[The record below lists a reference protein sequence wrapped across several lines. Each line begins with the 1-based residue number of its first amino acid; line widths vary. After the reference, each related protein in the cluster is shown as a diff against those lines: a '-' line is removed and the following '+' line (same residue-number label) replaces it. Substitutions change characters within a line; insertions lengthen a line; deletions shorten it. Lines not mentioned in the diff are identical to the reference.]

1 MLMKRIIMICEGP
14 TEQAFAKT
22 NLQAPFINRN
32 IYLQTPLIKAS
43 RGGIVKWQKL
53 KDQIETH
60 LKAEQDAHVTTFI
73 DYYGMYAK
81 HSFPGWDAAHTIVDK
96 NSRLNSLEQYMLQSI
111 APQFQHRF
119 IPYLQLH
126 EFEGLLFNDINV
138 IKSQIPPGDLV
149 GIAELEKTLTDYPN
163 PEMINNNKATSPS
176 HRLQRIIKGY
186 NKVVY
191 GDILAEAIGL
201 KRIREKSPRFNNWI
215 TRLENI

>member
-1 MLMKRIIMICEGP
+1 MKRIIMICEGP

-22 NLQAPFINRN
+22 NLQVPFVNKN

-43 RGGIVKWQKL
+43 RGGIVKWTKL

-60 LKAEQDAHVTTFI
+60 LKSEPGAYVTTFI

-81 HSFPGWDAAHTIVDK
+81 YQFPGWDAADTIADR
-96 NSRLNSLEQYMLQSI
+96 NLRMNFLEQEMLQDINPDYS
-111 APQFQHRF
+111 HRF

-138 IKSQIPPGDLV
+138 IYNQIPPNDIV
-149 GIAELEKTLTDYPN
+149 GKAELEKTFADYDN
-163 PEMINNNKATSPS
+163 PEMINSNKVTSPS
-176 HRLQRIIKGY
+176 HRLQRIINGY

-191 GDILAEAIGL
+191 GDILSEAIGL
-201 KRIREKSPRFNNWI
+201 ERIRKKSPRFNQWI
-215 TRLENI
+215 TRLESI